1 MIEEPW
7 ETVLLSE
14 KLNGAELACI
24 AFMKNDAEAMK
35 IAEKIKAKARLEIPI
50 VEVDAGAMNQS
61 TTFIK
66 EKQKT
71 TSKKTSPASCSTWST
86 LRMKNGRHLRLPDIT
101 TESSMRF
108 IRRAPCLELF
118 QERMLYADTS
128 DTVPELGD
136 TLTHGG
142 TPLDA
147 ERQAALCL

>member
-1 MIEEPW
+1 MRKYLKIAVTAEVKALVEEPW

-24 AFMKNDAEAMK
+24 AFMKNDAEAME

-61 TTFIK
+61 TAFIK
-66 EKQKT
+66 KV

-108 IRRAPCLELF
+108 IRQAPCS
-118 QERMLYADTS
+118 RTS
-128 DTVPELGD
+128 SGSACSVPTRAIPCRSLA
-136 TLTHGG
+136 TL
-142 TPLDA
+142 
-147 ERQAALCL
+147 